1 MCLIAF
7 AWKAHPDY
15 PLVVAANRD
24 EWHDRPTAPAGW
36 WDDDPNIL
44 AGRDLKAGGTWLG
57 ITRSGRFAALTNF
70 RDPSDKK
77 SDAPS
82 RGQLVSQ
89 FLAGVMPARDYL
101 TALRADTSRYQGF
114 NLLVGDQESLCYF
127 SSRSAEIL
135 PIPAGVHALSN
146 HTLNEPWPKVKM
158 AKSALGEVLRANM
171 PEDARQMAIYDFL
184 SDQSKAHDAALP
196 DTGVGRDWERILSP
210 ALIITEKYGT
220 RCSTVLSV
228 SSRGEVMFE
237 ERSLDRNGAV
247 IGTAAHRFTLA

>member
-7 AWKAHPDY
+7 AWNADPDY

-24 EWHDRPTAPAGW
+24 EWHDRPTAPATW
-36 WDDDPNIL
+36 WDDHPDIL

-57 ITRSGRFAALTNF
+57 ISRNGRFAALTNF

-82 RGQLVSQ
+82 RGHLVSR
-89 FLAGVMPARDYL
+89 FLTGEESARDYL
-101 TALRADTSRYQGF
+101 VTLCEDAPRYQGF
-114 NLLVGDQESLCYF
+114 NLLAGDRHSLFYF
-127 SSRSAEIL
+127 SSRIGEIL
-135 PIPAGVHALSN
+135 PVPAGVHGLSN
-146 HTLNEPWPKVKM
+146 HTLNEPWPKVER
-158 AKSALGEVLRANM
+158 AKSSLGAALQAKM

-184 SDQSKAHDAALP
+184 SDKSKAPDEALP

-220 RCSTVLSV
+220 RCSTVLSM
-228 SSRGEVMFE
+228 SSRDEVAFE

-247 IGTAAHRFTLA
+247 IGTVAYRFTLV

>member
-7 AWKAHPDY
+7 AWKAHADY

-24 EWHDRPTAPAGW
+24 EWHERPTARAAW
-36 WDDDPNIL
+36 WDDHPDIL
-44 AGRDLKAGGTWLG
+44 AGRDLKARGTWLG
-57 ITRSGRFAALTNF
+57 ISRIGRFAALTNF

-82 RGQLVSQ
+82 RGQLVSN
-89 FLAGVMPARDYL
+89 FLCGDESAEEYL
-101 TALRADTSRYQGF
+101 RALRKEAPRYQGF
-114 NLLVGDQESLCYF
+114 NLLVGDGDDLLYF
-127 SSRSAEIL
+127 GSRTGEIV
-135 PIPAGVHALSN
+135 PVPAGVHGLSN
-146 HTLNEPWPKVKM
+146 HTLNEPWPKVEM
-158 AKSALGEVLRANM
+158 AKSALGAALGAKL
-171 PEDARQMAIYDFL
+171 PEDAGKMAIYDFL
-184 SDQSKAHDAALP
+184 SDESKAPDAALP

-228 SSRGEVMFE
+228 SSRGEVAFE

-247 IGTAAHRFTLA
+247 VATAAHRFTLA